1 MRDSEVRH
9 LRKETIIMP
18 SESDFF
24 TILKDKLH
32 DYTPDLIRMR
42 RNFHQFPE
50 PGWCE
55 VRTSSVIAD
64 YLTNLGYHVLT
75 GSDVCLDSSRMGL
88 PSKELLDAY
97 YIRALEHG
105 AVPEYA
111 QKARH
116 GFTGVI
122 GILHCGDGPVI
133 GLRFDIDALPIAEKD
148 CISHFPC
155 SEGFSS
161 QNPGFMHACGH
172 DGHAAIGLTVARILS
187 EMKSFFSGTVKL
199 IFQPAEEG
207 VRGARSIAEKGHLN
221 DVHYLLGS
229 HIFPCSSKGEQ
240 LGVSVG
246 PTLATTK
253 LNAAFSGLSSH
264 AALPEKGHNAMLSM
278 ASAILNLHAIP
289 RHSGGPSQI
298 NVGTAHAG
306 SGRNVICD
314 HAELE
319 LEVRGGSTEI
329 NTYMENY
336 ARTILKASADLHSC
350 TCDIQTIGSAPSV
363 INSPDMIS
371 LLQDT
376 AKDLHLI
383 MRDPDPSASFSEDFS
398 YLSEAVQS
406 HGGKSL
412 FFYTLT
418 HTSAPGH
425 NPDFDFDESALPTAV
440 QIFCTLVYKLML
452 NYFH

>member
-1 MRDSEVRH
+1 
-9 LRKETIIMP
+9 
-18 SESDFF
+18 
-24 TILKDKLH
+24 
-32 DYTPDLIRMR
+32 
-42 RNFHQFPE
+42 
-50 PGWCE
+50 
-55 VRTSSVIAD
+55 
-64 YLTNLGYHVLT
+64 
-75 GSDVCLDSSRMGL
+75 
-88 PSKELLDAY
+88 
-97 YIRALEHG
+97 
-105 AVPEYA
+105 
-111 QKARH
+111 
-116 GFTGVI
+116 
-122 GILHCGDGPVI
+122 
-133 GLRFDIDALPIAEKD
+133 
-148 CISHFPC
+148 
-155 SEGFSS
+155 
-161 QNPGFMHACGH
+161 
-172 DGHAAIGLTVARILS
+172 
-187 EMKSFFSGTVKL
+187 
-199 IFQPAEEG
+199 
-207 VRGARSIAEKGHLN
+207 
-221 DVHYLLGS
+221 
-229 HIFPCSSKGEQ
+229 
-240 LGVSVG
+240 
-246 PTLATTK
+246 
-253 LNAAFSGLSSH
+253 
-264 AALPEKGHNAMLSM
+264 MLSM

-289 RHSGGPSQI
+289 RHSEGPSQI

-376 AKDLHLI
+376 AKDLRLT

-440 QIFCTLVYKLML
+440 QIFCTLVYRLC
-452 NYFH
+452 